1 MKVILKQEV
10 KNLGEKDELVTVK
23 NGYGSNFLI
32 PKGMAI
38 LATESNQ
45 KQLAETMK
53 QRAFKIEKQ
62 KKEAQKVIDFLKDVT
77 IKVGAKAGENGK
89 IFGSVTSIQ
98 IADAI
103 NFDYTKIVYDTV
115 FTSPPYYSIEKY
127 PNSNKY
133 DSKKEMEE
141 KFYKPLFTNAYN
153 GLQIGGYYIINIC
166 KEIYNKVLKELL
178 GEAYEIFPLKKSQRQ
193 NNYTEMVYVWVKK

>member
-103 NFDYTKIVYDTV
+103 RKLGHEVDRKAI
-115 FTSPPYYSIEKY
+115 
-127 PNSNKY
+127 
-133 DSKKEMEE
+133 
-141 KFYKPLFTNAYN
+141 
-153 GLQIGGYYIINIC
+153 IINEDNI
-166 KEIYNKVLKELL
+166 KTLGTYTAKLKLMKDMIAEIKFEVIE
-178 GEAYEIFPLKKSQRQ
+178 E
-193 NNYTEMVYVWVKK
+193 

>member
-23 NGYGSNFLI
+23 NGYASNFLI
-32 PKGMAI
+32 PKGLAVM
-38 LATESNQ
+38 ATESNQ

-62 KKEAQKVIDFLKDVT
+62 RKEAQKVIDFLKDVT

-103 NFDYTKIVYDTV
+103 RKLGQEVDRKAI
-115 FTSPPYYSIEKY
+115 
-127 PNSNKY
+127 
-133 DSKKEMEE
+133 
-141 KFYKPLFTNAYN
+141 
-153 GLQIGGYYIINIC
+153 IINEENI
-166 KEIYNKVLKELL
+166 KTLGTYTAKLKLMKDMIAEIKFEVVE
-178 GEAYEIFPLKKSQRQ
+178 E
-193 NNYTEMVYVWVKK
+193 

>member
-23 NGYGSNFLI
+23 NGYASNFLI

-62 KKEAQKVIDFLKDVT
+62 RKEAQKVIDFLKDVT

-103 NFDYTKIVYDTV
+103 RKLGHEVDRKAI
-115 FTSPPYYSIEKY
+115 
-127 PNSNKY
+127 
-133 DSKKEMEE
+133 
-141 KFYKPLFTNAYN
+141 
-153 GLQIGGYYIINIC
+153 IINEEHI
-166 KEIYNKVLKELL
+166 KTLGTYTAKLKLMKDMIAEIKFEVIE
-178 GEAYEIFPLKKSQRQ
+178 E
-193 NNYTEMVYVWVKK
+193 

>member
-23 NGYGSNFLI
+23 NGYASNFLI
-32 PKGMAI
+32 PKGMAV

-53 QRAFKIEKQ
+53 QRSFKIEKQ

-98 IADAI
+98 IADGIRKLGHEVDRKAI
-103 NFDYTKIVYDTV
+103 
-115 FTSPPYYSIEKY
+115 
-127 PNSNKY
+127 
-133 DSKKEMEE
+133 
-141 KFYKPLFTNAYN
+141 
-153 GLQIGGYYIINIC
+153 IINEEHI
-166 KEIYNKVLKELL
+166 KTLGTYTAKLKLMKDMVAEIKFEVIE
-178 GEAYEIFPLKKSQRQ
+178 E
-193 NNYTEMVYVWVKK
+193 

>member
-23 NGYGSNFLI
+23 NGYASNFLI
-32 PKGMAI
+32 PKGLAVM
-38 LATESNQ
+38 ATESNQ

-62 KKEAQKVIDFLKDVT
+62 RKEAQKVIDFLKDLT

-103 NFDYTKIVYDTV
+103 RKLGQEVDRKAI
-115 FTSPPYYSIEKY
+115 
-127 PNSNKY
+127 
-133 DSKKEMEE
+133 
-141 KFYKPLFTNAYN
+141 
-153 GLQIGGYYIINIC
+153 IINEEHI
-166 KEIYNKVLKELL
+166 KTLGTYTAKLKLMKDMVAEIKFEVIE
-178 GEAYEIFPLKKSQRQ
+178 E
-193 NNYTEMVYVWVKK
+193 

>member
-23 NGYGSNFLI
+23 NGYASNFLI

-103 NFDYTKIVYDTV
+103 RKLGHEVDRKAI
-115 FTSPPYYSIEKY
+115 
-127 PNSNKY
+127 
-133 DSKKEMEE
+133 
-141 KFYKPLFTNAYN
+141 
-153 GLQIGGYYIINIC
+153 IINEEHI
-166 KEIYNKVLKELL
+166 KTLGTYSAKLKLMKDMIAEIKFEVIE
-178 GEAYEIFPLKKSQRQ
+178 E
-193 NNYTEMVYVWVKK
+193 

>member
-23 NGYGSNFLI
+23 NGYASNFLI
-32 PKGMAI
+32 PKGMAV

-103 NFDYTKIVYDTV
+103 RKLGHEVDRKAI
-115 FTSPPYYSIEKY
+115 
-127 PNSNKY
+127 
-133 DSKKEMEE
+133 
-141 KFYKPLFTNAYN
+141 
-153 GLQIGGYYIINIC
+153 IINEEHI
-166 KEIYNKVLKELL
+166 KTLGTYTAKLKLMKDMIAEIKFEVIE
-178 GEAYEIFPLKKSQRQ
+178 E
-193 NNYTEMVYVWVKK
+193 

>member
-23 NGYGSNFLI
+23 NGYASNFLI
-32 PKGMAI
+32 PKGMAV

-53 QRAFKIEKQ
+53 QRAFKIDKQ

-103 NFDYTKIVYDTV
+103 RKLGHEVDRKAI
-115 FTSPPYYSIEKY
+115 
-127 PNSNKY
+127 
-133 DSKKEMEE
+133 
-141 KFYKPLFTNAYN
+141 
-153 GLQIGGYYIINIC
+153 IINEEHI
-166 KEIYNKVLKELL
+166 KTLGTYTAKLKLMKDMIAEIKFEVIE
-178 GEAYEIFPLKKSQRQ
+178 E
-193 NNYTEMVYVWVKK
+193 

>member
-23 NGYGSNFLI
+23 NGYASNFLI
-32 PKGMAI
+32 PKGLAVM
-38 LATESNQ
+38 ATESNQ

-62 KKEAQKVIDFLKDVT
+62 RKEAQKVIDFLKDLT

-103 NFDYTKIVYDTV
+103 RKLGQEVDRKAI
-115 FTSPPYYSIEKY
+115 
-127 PNSNKY
+127 
-133 DSKKEMEE
+133 
-141 KFYKPLFTNAYN
+141 
-153 GLQIGGYYIINIC
+153 IINEEHI
-166 KEIYNKVLKELL
+166 KTLGTYTAKLKLMKDMIAEIKFEVVE
-178 GEAYEIFPLKKSQRQ
+178 E
-193 NNYTEMVYVWVKK
+193 

>member
-1 MKVILKQEV
+1 
-10 KNLGEKDELVTVK
+10 
-23 NGYGSNFLI
+23 
-32 PKGMAI
+32 MAV

-62 KKEAQKVIDFLKDVT
+62 RKEAQKVIDFLKDVT

-103 NFDYTKIVYDTV
+103 RKLGHEVDRKAI
-115 FTSPPYYSIEKY
+115 
-127 PNSNKY
+127 
-133 DSKKEMEE
+133 
-141 KFYKPLFTNAYN
+141 
-153 GLQIGGYYIINIC
+153 IINEEHI
-166 KEIYNKVLKELL
+166 KTLGAYTAKLKLMKDMIAEIKFEVIE
-178 GEAYEIFPLKKSQRQ
+178 E
-193 NNYTEMVYVWVKK
+193 

>member
-1 MKVILKQEV
+1 MKIILKQEV

-53 QRAFKIEKQ
+53 QRAHKIEKQ

-103 NFDYTKIVYDTV
+103 RKLGHEVDRKAI
-115 FTSPPYYSIEKY
+115 
-127 PNSNKY
+127 
-133 DSKKEMEE
+133 
-141 KFYKPLFTNAYN
+141 
-153 GLQIGGYYIINIC
+153 IINEEHI
-166 KEIYNKVLKELL
+166 KTLGTYTAKLKLMKDMIAEIKFEVIE
-178 GEAYEIFPLKKSQRQ
+178 E
-193 NNYTEMVYVWVKK
+193 

>member
-23 NGYGSNFLI
+23 NGYASNFLI
-32 PKGMAI
+32 PKGMAV

-62 KKEAQKVIDFLKDVT
+62 RKEAQKVIDFLKDVT

-103 NFDYTKIVYDTV
+103 RKLGHEVDRKAI
-115 FTSPPYYSIEKY
+115 
-127 PNSNKY
+127 
-133 DSKKEMEE
+133 
-141 KFYKPLFTNAYN
+141 
-153 GLQIGGYYIINIC
+153 IINEEHI
-166 KEIYNKVLKELL
+166 KTLGAYTAKLKLMKDMIAEIKFEVIE
-178 GEAYEIFPLKKSQRQ
+178 E
-193 NNYTEMVYVWVKK
+193 

>member
-23 NGYGSNFLI
+23 NGYASNFLI
-32 PKGMAI
+32 PKGLAVM
-38 LATESNQ
+38 ATESNQ

-62 KKEAQKVIDFLKDVT
+62 RKEAQKVIDFLKDVT

-103 NFDYTKIVYDTV
+103 RKLGQEVDRKAI
-115 FTSPPYYSIEKY
+115 
-127 PNSNKY
+127 
-133 DSKKEMEE
+133 
-141 KFYKPLFTNAYN
+141 
-153 GLQIGGYYIINIC
+153 IINEEHI
-166 KEIYNKVLKELL
+166 KTLGTYTAKLKLMKDMVAEIKFEVIE
-178 GEAYEIFPLKKSQRQ
+178 E
-193 NNYTEMVYVWVKK
+193 

>member
-23 NGYGSNFLI
+23 NGYASNFLI
-32 PKGMAI
+32 PKGMAV

-62 KKEAQKVIDFLKDVT
+62 RKEAQKVIDFLKDVT

-103 NFDYTKIVYDTV
+103 RKLGHEVDRKAI
-115 FTSPPYYSIEKY
+115 
-127 PNSNKY
+127 
-133 DSKKEMEE
+133 
-141 KFYKPLFTNAYN
+141 
-153 GLQIGGYYIINIC
+153 IINEDHI
-166 KEIYNKVLKELL
+166 KTLGTYTAKLKLMKDMIAEIKFEVIE
-178 GEAYEIFPLKKSQRQ
+178 E
-193 NNYTEMVYVWVKK
+193 

>member
-23 NGYGSNFLI
+23 NGYASNFLI
-32 PKGMAI
+32 PKGLAVM
-38 LATESNQ
+38 ATESNQ

-62 KKEAQKVIDFLKDVT
+62 RKEAQKVIDFLKDLT

-103 NFDYTKIVYDTV
+103 RKLGQEVDRKAI
-115 FTSPPYYSIEKY
+115 
-127 PNSNKY
+127 
-133 DSKKEMEE
+133 
-141 KFYKPLFTNAYN
+141 
-153 GLQIGGYYIINIC
+153 IINEENI
-166 KEIYNKVLKELL
+166 KTLGTYTAKLKLMKDMVAEIKFEVVE
-178 GEAYEIFPLKKSQRQ
+178 E
-193 NNYTEMVYVWVKK
+193 

>member
-23 NGYGSNFLI
+23 NGYASNFLI
-32 PKGMAI
+32 PKGLAVM
-38 LATESNQ
+38 ATESNQ

-62 KKEAQKVIDFLKDVT
+62 RKEAQKVIDFLKDVT

-103 NFDYTKIVYDTV
+103 RKLGQEVDRKAI
-115 FTSPPYYSIEKY
+115 
-127 PNSNKY
+127 
-133 DSKKEMEE
+133 
-141 KFYKPLFTNAYN
+141 
-153 GLQIGGYYIINIC
+153 IINEEHI
-166 KEIYNKVLKELL
+166 KTLGTYPAKLKLMKDMVAEIKFEVIE
-178 GEAYEIFPLKKSQRQ
+178 E
-193 NNYTEMVYVWVKK
+193 

>member
-23 NGYGSNFLI
+23 NGYASNFLI

-103 NFDYTKIVYDTV
+103 RKLGHEVDRKAI
-115 FTSPPYYSIEKY
+115 
-127 PNSNKY
+127 
-133 DSKKEMEE
+133 
-141 KFYKPLFTNAYN
+141 
-153 GLQIGGYYIINIC
+153 IINEEHI
-166 KEIYNKVLKELL
+166 KTLGTYTAKLKLMKDMVAEIKFEVIE
-178 GEAYEIFPLKKSQRQ
+178 E
-193 NNYTEMVYVWVKK
+193 

>member
-23 NGYGSNFLI
+23 NGYASNFLI
-32 PKGMAI
+32 PKGLAVM
-38 LATESNQ
+38 ATESNQ

-62 KKEAQKVIDFLKDVT
+62 RKEAQKVIDFLKDLT

-103 NFDYTKIVYDTV
+103 RKLGQEVDRKAI
-115 FTSPPYYSIEKY
+115 
-127 PNSNKY
+127 
-133 DSKKEMEE
+133 
-141 KFYKPLFTNAYN
+141 
-153 GLQIGGYYIINIC
+153 IINEENI
-166 KEIYNKVLKELL
+166 KTLGTYTAKLKLMKDMIAEIKFEVIE
-178 GEAYEIFPLKKSQRQ
+178 E
-193 NNYTEMVYVWVKK
+193 

>member
-23 NGYGSNFLI
+23 NGYASNFLI
-32 PKGMAI
+32 PKGLAVM
-38 LATESNQ
+38 ATESNQ

-62 KKEAQKVIDFLKDVT
+62 RKEAQKVIDFLKDLT

-103 NFDYTKIVYDTV
+103 RKLGQELDRKAI
-115 FTSPPYYSIEKY
+115 
-127 PNSNKY
+127 
-133 DSKKEMEE
+133 
-141 KFYKPLFTNAYN
+141 
-153 GLQIGGYYIINIC
+153 IINEENI
-166 KEIYNKVLKELL
+166 KTLGTYTAKLKLMKDMVAEIKFEVVE
-178 GEAYEIFPLKKSQRQ
+178 E
-193 NNYTEMVYVWVKK
+193 

>member
-23 NGYGSNFLI
+23 NGYASNFLI
-32 PKGMAI
+32 PKGLAVM
-38 LATESNQ
+38 ATESNQ

-62 KKEAQKVIDFLKDVT
+62 RKEAQKVIDFLKDLT

-103 NFDYTKIVYDTV
+103 RKLGQEVDRKAI
-115 FTSPPYYSIEKY
+115 
-127 PNSNKY
+127 
-133 DSKKEMEE
+133 
-141 KFYKPLFTNAYN
+141 
-153 GLQIGGYYIINIC
+153 IINEENI
-166 KEIYNKVLKELL
+166 KTLGTYTAKLKLMKDMIAEIKFEGVE
-178 GEAYEIFPLKKSQRQ
+178 
-193 NNYTEMVYVWVKK
+193 

>member
-23 NGYGSNFLI
+23 NGYASNFLI
-32 PKGMAI
+32 PKGLAVM
-38 LATESNQ
+38 ATESNQ

-62 KKEAQKVIDFLKDVT
+62 RKEAQKVIDFLKDLT

-103 NFDYTKIVYDTV
+103 RKLGQEVDRKAI
-115 FTSPPYYSIEKY
+115 
-127 PNSNKY
+127 
-133 DSKKEMEE
+133 
-141 KFYKPLFTNAYN
+141 
-153 GLQIGGYYIINIC
+153 IINEEHI
-166 KEIYNKVLKELL
+166 KTLGTYTAKLKLMKDMVAEIKFEVVE
-178 GEAYEIFPLKKSQRQ
+178 E
-193 NNYTEMVYVWVKK
+193 

>member
-45 KQLAETMK
+45 KQLAETIK

-103 NFDYTKIVYDTV
+103 RKLGHEVDRKAI
-115 FTSPPYYSIEKY
+115 
-127 PNSNKY
+127 
-133 DSKKEMEE
+133 
-141 KFYKPLFTNAYN
+141 
-153 GLQIGGYYIINIC
+153 IINEEHI
-166 KEIYNKVLKELL
+166 KTLGTYTAKLKLMKDMIAEIKFEVIE
-178 GEAYEIFPLKKSQRQ
+178 E
-193 NNYTEMVYVWVKK
+193 

>member
-103 NFDYTKIVYDTV
+103 RKLGHEVDRKAI
-115 FTSPPYYSIEKY
+115 
-127 PNSNKY
+127 
-133 DSKKEMEE
+133 
-141 KFYKPLFTNAYN
+141 
-153 GLQIGGYYIINIC
+153 IINEEHI
-166 KEIYNKVLKELL
+166 KTLGTYTAKLKLMKDMVAEIKFEVIE
-178 GEAYEIFPLKKSQRQ
+178 E
-193 NNYTEMVYVWVKK
+193 

>member
-45 KQLAETMK
+45 KQLAETIK

-103 NFDYTKIVYDTV
+103 RKLGHEVDRKAI
-115 FTSPPYYSIEKY
+115 
-127 PNSNKY
+127 
-133 DSKKEMEE
+133 
-141 KFYKPLFTNAYN
+141 
-153 GLQIGGYYIINIC
+153 IINEEHI
-166 KEIYNKVLKELL
+166 KTLGTYTAKLKLMKDMVAEIKFEVIE
-178 GEAYEIFPLKKSQRQ
+178 E
-193 NNYTEMVYVWVKK
+193 

>member
-23 NGYGSNFLI
+23 NGYASNFLI

-103 NFDYTKIVYDTV
+103 RKLGHEVDRKAI
-115 FTSPPYYSIEKY
+115 
-127 PNSNKY
+127 
-133 DSKKEMEE
+133 
-141 KFYKPLFTNAYN
+141 
-153 GLQIGGYYIINIC
+153 IINEEHI
-166 KEIYNKVLKELL
+166 KTLGTYTAKLKLMKDMIAEIKFEVIE
-178 GEAYEIFPLKKSQRQ
+178 E
-193 NNYTEMVYVWVKK
+193 

>member
-23 NGYGSNFLI
+23 NGYASNFLI
-32 PKGMAI
+32 PKGLAVM
-38 LATESNQ
+38 ATESNQ

-62 KKEAQKVIDFLKDVT
+62 RKEAQKTIDFLKDVT

-103 NFDYTKIVYDTV
+103 RKLGQEVDRKAI
-115 FTSPPYYSIEKY
+115 
-127 PNSNKY
+127 
-133 DSKKEMEE
+133 
-141 KFYKPLFTNAYN
+141 
-153 GLQIGGYYIINIC
+153 IINEDHI
-166 KEIYNKVLKELL
+166 KTLGSYTAKLKLMKDMIAEIKFEVVE
-178 GEAYEIFPLKKSQRQ
+178 E
-193 NNYTEMVYVWVKK
+193 

>member
-23 NGYGSNFLI
+23 NGYASNFLI
-32 PKGMAI
+32 PKGMAV

-45 KQLAETMK
+45 KQLAETVK

-62 KKEAQKVIDFLKDVT
+62 RKEAQKVIDFLKDVT
-77 IKVGAKAGENGK
+77 VKVGAKAGENGK

-103 NFDYTKIVYDTV
+103 RKLGHEVDRKAI
-115 FTSPPYYSIEKY
+115 
-127 PNSNKY
+127 
-133 DSKKEMEE
+133 
-141 KFYKPLFTNAYN
+141 
-153 GLQIGGYYIINIC
+153 IINEEHI
-166 KEIYNKVLKELL
+166 KMLGTYTAKLKLMKDMIAEIKFEVIE
-178 GEAYEIFPLKKSQRQ
+178 E
-193 NNYTEMVYVWVKK
+193 

>member
-23 NGYGSNFLI
+23 NGYASNFLI
-32 PKGMAI
+32 PKGLAVM
-38 LATESNQ
+38 ATESNQ
-45 KQLAETMK
+45 KQLAETIK

-62 KKEAQKVIDFLKDVT
+62 RKEAQKTIDFLKDVT

-103 NFDYTKIVYDTV
+103 RKLGQEVDRKAI
-115 FTSPPYYSIEKY
+115 
-127 PNSNKY
+127 
-133 DSKKEMEE
+133 
-141 KFYKPLFTNAYN
+141 
-153 GLQIGGYYIINIC
+153 IINEDHI
-166 KEIYNKVLKELL
+166 KTLGSYTAKLKLMKDMIAEIKFEVIE
-178 GEAYEIFPLKKSQRQ
+178 E
-193 NNYTEMVYVWVKK
+193 

>member
-23 NGYGSNFLI
+23 NGYASNFLI
-32 PKGMAI
+32 PKGMAV

-53 QRAFKIEKQ
+53 QRSFKIEKQ

-98 IADAI
+98 IADGIRKLGHEVDRKAI
-103 NFDYTKIVYDTV
+103 
-115 FTSPPYYSIEKY
+115 
-127 PNSNKY
+127 
-133 DSKKEMEE
+133 
-141 KFYKPLFTNAYN
+141 
-153 GLQIGGYYIINIC
+153 IINEEHI
-166 KEIYNKVLKELL
+166 KTLGTYTAKLKLMKDMIAEIKFEVIE
-178 GEAYEIFPLKKSQRQ
+178 E
-193 NNYTEMVYVWVKK
+193 

>member
-62 KKEAQKVIDFLKDVT
+62 KKEAQKVIDFLNDVT
-77 IKVGAKAGENGK
+77 IKVCAKAGENGK

-103 NFDYTKIVYDTV
+103 RKLGHEVDRKAI
-115 FTSPPYYSIEKY
+115 
-127 PNSNKY
+127 
-133 DSKKEMEE
+133 
-141 KFYKPLFTNAYN
+141 
-153 GLQIGGYYIINIC
+153 IINEEHI
-166 KEIYNKVLKELL
+166 KTLGTYTAKLKLMKDMIAEIKFEVIE
-178 GEAYEIFPLKKSQRQ
+178 E
-193 NNYTEMVYVWVKK
+193 

>member
-103 NFDYTKIVYDTV
+103 RKLGHEVDRKAI
-115 FTSPPYYSIEKY
+115 
-127 PNSNKY
+127 
-133 DSKKEMEE
+133 
-141 KFYKPLFTNAYN
+141 
-153 GLQIGGYYIINIC
+153 IINEEHI
-166 KEIYNKVLKELL
+166 KTLGTYTAKLKLMKDMIAEIKFEVIE
-178 GEAYEIFPLKKSQRQ
+178 E
-193 NNYTEMVYVWVKK
+193 

>member
-23 NGYGSNFLI
+23 NGYASNFLI
-32 PKGMAI
+32 PKGLAVM
-38 LATESNQ
+38 ATESNQ

-62 KKEAQKVIDFLKDVT
+62 RKEAQKVIDFLKDLT

-103 NFDYTKIVYDTV
+103 RKLGQEVDRKAI
-115 FTSPPYYSIEKY
+115 
-127 PNSNKY
+127 
-133 DSKKEMEE
+133 
-141 KFYKPLFTNAYN
+141 
-153 GLQIGGYYIINIC
+153 IINEENI
-166 KEIYNKVLKELL
+166 KTLGTYTAKLKLMKDMIAEIKFEVVE
-178 GEAYEIFPLKKSQRQ
+178 E
-193 NNYTEMVYVWVKK
+193 

>member
-23 NGYGSNFLI
+23 NGYASNFLI
-32 PKGMAI
+32 PKGLAVM
-38 LATESNQ
+38 ATESNQ

-62 KKEAQKVIDFLKDVT
+62 RKEAQKVIDFLKDLT

-103 NFDYTKIVYDTV
+103 RKLGQEVDRKAIIINEENIKTLGTYTAKLKLMKDMIAEIKCEVV
-115 FTSPPYYSIEKY
+115 EEYSIC
-127 PNSNKY
+127 
-133 DSKKEMEE
+133 
-141 KFYKPLFTNAYN
+141 
-153 GLQIGGYYIINIC
+153 I
-166 KEIYNKVLKELL
+166 
-178 GEAYEIFPLKKSQRQ
+178 
-193 NNYTEMVYVWVKK
+193 

>member
-62 KKEAQKVIDFLKDVT
+62 KKEAQKVLDFLKDVT

-103 NFDYTKIVYDTV
+103 RKLGHEVDRKAI
-115 FTSPPYYSIEKY
+115 
-127 PNSNKY
+127 
-133 DSKKEMEE
+133 
-141 KFYKPLFTNAYN
+141 
-153 GLQIGGYYIINIC
+153 IINEEHI
-166 KEIYNKVLKELL
+166 KTLGTYTAKLKLMKDMIAEIKFEVIE
-178 GEAYEIFPLKKSQRQ
+178 E
-193 NNYTEMVYVWVKK
+193 

>member
-23 NGYGSNFLI
+23 NGYASNFLI
-32 PKGMAI
+32 PKGMAV

-103 NFDYTKIVYDTV
+103 RKLGHEVDRKAI
-115 FTSPPYYSIEKY
+115 
-127 PNSNKY
+127 
-133 DSKKEMEE
+133 
-141 KFYKPLFTNAYN
+141 
-153 GLQIGGYYIINIC
+153 IINEEHI
-166 KEIYNKVLKELL
+166 KTLGTYTAKLKLMKDMVAEIKFEVIE
-178 GEAYEIFPLKKSQRQ
+178 E
-193 NNYTEMVYVWVKK
+193 

>member
-89 IFGSVTSIQ
+89 IFGSVTSLQ

-103 NFDYTKIVYDTV
+103 RKLGHEVDRKAI
-115 FTSPPYYSIEKY
+115 
-127 PNSNKY
+127 
-133 DSKKEMEE
+133 
-141 KFYKPLFTNAYN
+141 
-153 GLQIGGYYIINIC
+153 IINEEHI
-166 KEIYNKVLKELL
+166 KTLGTYTAKLKLMKDMIAEIQFEVIE
-178 GEAYEIFPLKKSQRQ
+178 E
-193 NNYTEMVYVWVKK
+193 